1 MNTLYTLF
9 ATCPRGLETVLSQEL
24 ESLGCTD
31 VQVFDGGVSC
41 RGGLE

>member
-24 ESLGCTD
+24 ESLGWYRCTS
-31 VQVFDGGVSC
+31 V
-41 RGGLE
+41 